1 MAHVVAAGNLPDW
14 LAPVAVLERFSEGG
28 TGPFVVIDGT
38 VGGVRLLVAR
48 QTAKVTV
55 QLLKRNAASSMV
67 IQ

>member
-1 MAHVVAAGNLPDW
+1 
-14 LAPVAVLERFSEGG
+14 VLERFSEGG